1 MNELSALRALY
12 EFTDKLY
19 RVESLEEIYESALDT
34 ILSALHCTRASILL
48 FDRTNTTRFVAWRGL
63 SDEYRNAVEGH
74 SPWTIEERDPEPICV
89 DDIARAEM
97 SDALKAK
104 IRKEGIRAL
113 AFVPLVAN
121 GRLIGKFMT
130 YYEAPH
136 DFSADEIDLALT
148 IGRHLGFS
156 VERIRAEAE
165 RNLLV
170 AELGHRVKNT
180 LATVI
185 AIAHQTFSG
194 SQSADAQRSFE
205 RRIQALAQT
214 HDRLSETNWSGVSLA
229 AILRDETAP
238 YRDSNVHLSGPDVML
253 SAKSAVN
260 LGMAFHE
267 LTTNAAK
274 YGALSQPAGNVDVK
288 WNFAS
293 SGEEV
298 EIQWSE
304 SGGPPVAMPDHS
316 GFGRRLLERAL
327 TTALNGRVEMDFA
340 TSGLKCRIAFP
351 LQEPRAQ
358 A

>member
-12 EFTDKLY
+12 EFTDRQY
-19 RVESLEEIYESALDT
+19 RAGSLEEIYESALDT
-34 ILSALHCTRASILL
+34 ILSALHCGRASILL
-48 FDRTNTTRFVAWRGL
+48 FDRTNTTRFVAWRDL
-63 SDEYRNAVEGH
+63 SEEYRNAVEGH
-74 SPWTIEERDPEPICV
+74 SPWMPDERDPAPIC
-89 DDIARAEM
+89 IADVASAEL
-97 SDALKAK
+97 SDSLKVK
-104 IRKEGIRAL
+104 IRKEGIHAL

-130 YYEAPH
+130 YYDEPH
-136 DFSADEIDLALT
+136 EFSADELDLALT

-156 VERIRAEAE
+156 VERIRAEAA
-165 RNLLV
+165 RDLLV
-170 AELGHRVKNT
+170 AELSHRVKNT

-194 SQSADAQRSFE
+194 AQSQEAQRSFE

-214 HDRLSETNWSGVSLA
+214 HDRLSEANWSGVSLA

-253 SAKSAVN
+253 GPKSAVN

-274 YGALSQPAGNVDVK
+274 YGALSQSAGNLDVK
-288 WNFAS
+288 WNFVS

-304 SGGPPVAMPDHS
+304 SGGPPVVAPNHS
-316 GFGRRLLERAL
+316 GFGRLLLERAL
-327 TTALNGRVEMDFA
+327 TSALSGRVEMNFA
-340 TSGLKCRIAFP
+340 QSGLKCRIAFP
-351 LQEPRAQ
+351 LQEPRAS
-358 A
+358 